1 MILNIFEWIQSV
13 SKFIIKLYNKKIIY
27 CSKIINK
34 NYKWIN
40 LMFIF
45 FIDNEINIIK
55 FFILN
60 FDVYKLVIIYNNVY
74 D

>member
-1 MILNIFEWIQSV
+1 M
-13 SKFIIKLYNKKIIY
+13 IY

-34 NYKWIN
+34 NCKWIN

-60 FDVYKLVIIYNNVY
+60 LDVYKLVIIYNNVY

>member
-1 MILNIFEWIQSV
+1 M
-13 SKFIIKLYNKKIIY
+13 YNQKIIY

-40 LMFIF
+40 LMLIF